1 MRITRLKGSTSV
13 LNNCAGVTCVTRQ
26 ISATVGLSLSQN
38 LPVGFFPASN
48 SSIACNPLWSQCWI
62 RYDPCGHR
70 LQLLAVKDRAA
81 LKRLDA
87 NCTEILPEARGMVM
101 VLLGDLSRVKAV
113 YDNPW
118 SLLWRDAGA
127 LLQTLAL
134 CAAAY
139 RLAFCPLGALG
150 SEILGALDL
159 GGRDIIPAGIAMI
172 GRPVDNAQPAK

>member
-1 MRITRLKGSTSV
+1 MERAPLREVVNLVAFATRPRFVLEGDPLGRSRRLCVSSGALHPIDCVLFDPRGSLHV
-13 LNNCAGVTCVTRQ
+13 M
-26 ISATVGLSLSQN
+26 
-38 LPVGFFPASN
+38 
-48 SSIACNPLWSQCWI
+48 
-62 RYDPCGHR
+62 RYDPCGHCV
-70 LQLLAVKDRAA
+70 QLLVVKDRGA

-87 NCTEILPEARGMVM
+87 NCREILPEARGMVM
-101 VLLGDLSRVKAV
+101 ALVGDLSRVKSV

-150 SEILGALDL
+150 AEMLGALDL
-159 GGRDIIPAGIAMI
+159 GGRNIVPAGIAMI
-172 GRPVDNAQPAK
+172 GRPAGKAQPAE